1 MKEYRARVLQ
11 LANYFLENKSTIR
24 ETAKHF
30 NMAKS
35 TVHYDLSYRLKYE
48 DLNLFLKVKQILN
61 YNFSDKHNRGGRATK
76 LLYEHLNKKKKTR

>member
-1 MKEYRARVLQ
+1 MKKYHARVLQ
-11 LANYFLENKSTIR
+11 LANYLLENKSTIR

-35 TVHYDLSYRLKYE
+35 TVHYDLSYRLKNE
-48 DLNLFLKVKQILN
+48 DASLYLKVKKILN

-76 LLYEHLNKKKKTR
+76 LMYEQLGKKKKTR